1 MDIKKAKA
9 RVNELHQELNH
20 HNQLYY
26 NDATQAISDSEYDTL
41 MNELKRL
48 EELYPELA
56 TDDSPTQR
64 VGGAPLKE
72 FKQIKHPVR
81 MLSIED
87 IHELKEEQ
95 LIDGN
100 SKTEHNLI
108 EWHKK
113 TLNALPS
120 DQETFTVEPKIDGVA
135 VSIMYEKSKLQYAAT
150 RGDGEIGDDITQ
162 NVLTIK
168 TIPISLPK
176 NAPRSFEI
184 RGEIFM
190 PNKAFEELNKIR
202 SEEGEPKFI
211 NPRNATAGTLKQLD
225 PGIVSKRPI
234 DIIFHSFGL
243 IDGYDLNTIEQ
254 YRNLLIEL
262 KLPVDNWFKVIKNS
276 DQLRAAVIELD
287 SDRHTFPYG
296 TDGAVIKVNQIQ
308 SHELLGSTSKF
319 PRWACAYKYR
329 PEQGQ
334 TVLKAVTIQV
344 GRTGVLTPVAEL
356 DPIFISGTT
365 VSRATLHNQD
375 EIDRKD
381 IRIGDTVIIEK
392 SGEIIPAV
400 IKVNLDKRP
409 KNTAQFDLYSH
420 VNGKCP
426 SCESN
431 ISREE
436 GFTAW
441 RCNSPACPDQLIAKL
456 KHFGGRKML
465 DLDGLGISVAEKL
478 VTSKLVKHPL
488 DLFDLEQEQ
497 LANMELEPAKLNS
510 GVKSKPR
517 RFGEKKA
524 GKLIESI
531 QRSKDLPL
539 SNWLHALGIPNLG
552 ESASKECS
560 RVHASFKEILNSPIL
575 DQISERWKIENW
587 LKNNSSKSKTN
598 TKNTSTGEKKSLK
611 SKEFRE
617 RINEINDNLDEY
629 QISSELGGVA
639 CISLVTYFDS
649 DAGKWSLDKL
659 NKLNLNPISTNYAP
673 VASDEEKKN
682 LALSG
687 TTWVI
692 TGTLSE
698 SRNHFKDLIEK
709 HGGNVTGSI
718 SKKTTYL
725 LAGQNP
731 GSKIDKARTLNV
743 TTLDEKKLSEL
754 ISESQLVLDIET
766 ST

>member
-1 MDIKKAKA
+1 MDIKKAKG
-9 RVNELHQELNH
+9 RVNELHKELNH

-26 NDATQAISDSEYDTL
+26 NDATQAISDKEYDSL

-48 EELYPELA
+48 EELYPDLIN
-56 TDDSPTQR
+56 DGSPTQR
-64 VGGAPLKE
+64 VGGTPLKE
-72 FKQIKHPVR
+72 FKQISHHVR

-87 IHELKEEQ
+87 IHELKEEEI
-95 LIDGN
+95 LDTN
-100 SKTEHNLI
+100 SRTEHKLI

-113 TLNALPS
+113 TLNILHS

-135 VSIMYEKSKLQYAAT
+135 VSIMYENSKLQYAAT
-150 RGDGEIGDDITQ
+150 RGDGETGDDITQ
-162 NVLTIK
+162 NILTIK
-168 TIPISLPK
+168 SIPTSLPK
-176 NAPRSFEI
+176 KAPRSFEI
-184 RGEIFM
+184 RGEVFM
-190 PNKAFEELNKIR
+190 QNKAFEELNRIR
-202 SEEGEPKFI
+202 CEEGEPKFI

-225 PGIVSKRPI
+225 PGVVSKRPI
-234 DIIFHSFGL
+234 DVIFHSFGL
-243 IDGYDLNTIEQ
+243 IDGYELNTIEQ
-254 YRNLLIEL
+254 YRKLLIEL
-262 KLPVDNWFKVIKNS
+262 NLPVDNWFKVIKSS
-276 DQLRAAVIELD
+276 DQLRSAVLELD

-296 TDGAVIKVNQIQ
+296 TDGAVIKVNQIE
-308 SHELLGSTSKF
+308 SHDLLGSTSKF
-319 PRWACAYKYR
+319 PKWACAYKYR

-334 TVLKAVTIQV
+334 TVLSGVTIQV

-381 IRIGDTVIIEK
+381 IRIGDTVIVEK

-409 KNTAQFDLYSH
+409 QNTVPFDLYSH

-426 SCESN
+426 SCESL

-436 GFTAW
+436 GFSAW
-441 RCNSPACPDQLIAKL
+441 KCNYPTCPDQLIAKL

-478 VTSKLVKHPL
+478 VTSELVKHPL
-488 DLFDLEQEQ
+488 DLFELVPEQ
-497 LANMELEPAKLNS
+497 LANMELEPAKLTS

-524 GKLIESI
+524 MKLIESI

-539 SNWLHALGIPNLG
+539 SSWLHALGIPNLG

-560 RVHASFKEILNSPIL
+560 RMHESLNEILNSSIL
-575 DQISERWKIENW
+575 ERISEKWKMENW
-587 LKNNSSKSKTN
+587 LKNNSSRSKNKMTDKSEDKDN
-598 TKNTSTGEKKSLK
+598 SQK
-611 SKEFRE
+611 SKEVRK
-617 RINEINDNLDEY
+617 RIKEINGSLDAHK
-629 QISSELGGVA
+629 ISSELGGVA
-639 CISLVTYFDS
+639 CISLITYFNS
-649 DAGKWSLDKL
+649 DTGKWSLDRL
-659 NKLNLNPISTNYAP
+659 NKLNINPTSTNYSP
-673 VASDEEKKN
+673 IPSHEKTKN
-682 LALSG
+682 LPLSR

-725 LAGQNP
+725 LAGKNP
-731 GSKIDKARTLNV
+731 GSKIDKANKLNV
-743 TTLDEKKLSEL
+743 TILGEDELGEL

>member
-1 MDIKKAKA
+1 MDINKAKA
-9 RVNELHQELNH
+9 RVNELHQELNY

-26 NDATQAISDSEYDTL
+26 NEGTQAISDSEYDSL
-41 MNELKRL
+41 MKELKGI
-48 EELYPELA
+48 EELYPTLISV
-56 TDDSPTQR
+56 DSPTQR

-72 FKQIKHPVR
+72 FKQISHPVK

-87 IHELKEEQ
+87 IHELKEEEILDTNTSAEQ
-95 LIDGN
+95 
-100 SKTEHNLI
+100 NLI

-113 TLNALPS
+113 TLKALPS
-120 DQETFTVEPKIDGVA
+120 EQETFTVEPKIDGVA
-135 VSIMYEKSKLQYAAT
+135 VSIMYENSKLQYAAT
-150 RGDGEIGDDITQ
+150 RGDGDTGDDITQ
-162 NVLTIK
+162 NILTIRS
-168 TIPISLPK
+168 IPTSLPE
-176 NAPRSFEI
+176 NAPSSFEI
-184 RGEIFM
+184 RGEVFM
-190 PNKAFEELNKIR
+190 PNNAFEELNKIR
-202 SEEGEPKFI
+202 SEEGKTKFI

-234 DIIFHSFGL
+234 DVIFHSFGL
-243 IDGYDLNTIEQ
+243 IEGYELKTIEQ
-254 YRNLLIEL
+254 YREFLIEL
-262 KLPVDNWFKVIKNS
+262 NLPVDNWFKIIKNS
-276 DQLRAAVIELD
+276 KELRTVVLELD
-287 SDRHTFPYG
+287 SDRHAFPYA
-296 TDGAVIKVNQIQ
+296 TDGAVIKVNQIE
-308 SHELLGSTSKF
+308 SHNSLGSTSKF

-334 TVLKAVTIQV
+334 TVLNGITIQI

-381 IRIGDTVIIEK
+381 IRIGDTVMIEK

-409 KNTAQFDLYSH
+409 QNTTPFDLYSH

-426 SCESN
+426 SCDSV
-431 ISREE
+431 ITREE

-441 RCNSPACPDQLIAKL
+441 RCNSLKCPDQLIAKL

-478 VTSKLVKHPL
+478 VTSGLVKHLL
-488 DLFDLEQEQ
+488 DLFDLETQQ

-510 GVKSKPR
+510 GTKSKPR

-524 GKLIESI
+524 IKLIESI

-539 SNWLHALGIPNLG
+539 SRWLHALGIPNLG

-560 RVHASFKEILNSPIL
+560 RTHMSFDEILNSSIL
-575 DQISERWKIENW
+575 DSISERWEKETW
-587 LKNNSSKSKTN
+587 LKNNPARSKNNESD
-598 TKNTSTGEKKSLK
+598 SPSEKSRNEQ
-611 SKEFRE
+611 SKEYKK
-617 RINEINDNLDEY
+617 RIIEINDILDDY

-639 CISLVTYFDS
+639 CTSVITYLNS
-649 DAGKWSLDKL
+649 ETGKSSLDKL
-659 NKLNLNPISTNYAP
+659 KEFNINPTSTNYAP
-673 VASDEEKKN
+673 VPSTEQTKN
-682 LALSG
+682 LPLSE

-698 SRNHFKDLIEK
+698 SRSHFKELIENQ
-709 HGGNVTGSI
+709 GGNVTSSI

-731 GSKIDKARTLNV
+731 GSKIGKA
-743 TTLDEKKLSEL
+743 KKLNIKILSEDGLNHL
-754 ISESQLVLDIET
+754 ISDSQLDLDIET